1 MNRVLA
7 AWKSV
12 GQESLNLPNF
22 ITLTRILLI
31 PVFVV
36 LFATPTPD
44 RSLSAALI
52 FIVAAFTDLLDGYLA
67 RRNGQV
73 TTLGKLLD
81 PIADKLLVLSALIL
95 LVNVDRVS
103 ALVAIVIIAR
113 EVAVTGIRAI
123 AAGEGMV
130 IAAETTGKYKMALQ
144 VVAIVL
150 LILEDTFMSDF
161 GNLHLAGIVTL
172 YLSLVLGYVSGG
184 QYVWSFWKQV
194 VAKGLL
200 QDEGTCARSLR
211 HARNVRRGQIVLPPC
226 VVRLAFH
233 SSRSIAGDRRCIILL
248 V

>member
-1 MNRVLA
+1 MHRVLA
-7 AWKSV
+7 VWKSV

-44 RSLSAALI
+44 RSLSAALVFAI
-52 FIVAAFTDLLDGYLA
+52 AAVTDLLDGYLA

-95 LVNVDRVS
+95 LVNIDRVS
-103 ALVAIVIIAR
+103 ALVAILIIAR

-130 IAAETTGKYKMALQ
+130 ISAETTGKYKMALQ

-150 LILEDTFMSDF
+150 LILEGTFLTDL

-172 YLSLVLGYVSGG
+172 YLSLVLGYISGG

-194 VAKGLL
+194 VAKGL
-200 QDEGTCARSLR
+200 
-211 HARNVRRGQIVLPPC
+211 
-226 VVRLAFH
+226 
-233 SSRSIAGDRRCIILL
+233 
-248 V
+248 

>member
-1 MNRVLA
+1 MNRVPA

-36 LFATPTPD
+36 LFATPTPN
-44 RSLSAALI
+44 RSLSAGLV
-52 FIVAAFTDLLDGYLA
+52 FVVAAVTDLLDGYLA

-103 ALVAIVIIAR
+103 ALVAILIIAR

-150 LILEDTFMSDF
+150 LILEGTFLSDL
-161 GNLHLAGIVTL
+161 GNLHLAGISTL
-172 YLSLVLGYVSGG
+172 YLSLVFGYVSGG
-184 QYVWSFWKQV
+184 QYVWGFWKQV
-194 VAKGLL
+194 VAKGL
-200 QDEGTCARSLR
+200 
-211 HARNVRRGQIVLPPC
+211 
-226 VVRLAFH
+226 
-233 SSRSIAGDRRCIILL
+233 
-248 V
+248 

>member
-1 MNRVLA
+1 MSRMPA
-7 AWKSV
+7 AWKLV
-12 GQESLNLPNF
+12 GQESFNLPNF

-52 FIVAAFTDLLDGYLA
+52 FVIAAVTDLLDGYLA

-73 TTLGKLLD
+73 TILGKLLD

-103 ALVAIVIIAR
+103 ALAAILIIAR

-123 AAGEGMV
+123 AASEGMV
-130 IAAETTGKYKMALQ
+130 ISAETTGKYKMALQ

-150 LILEDTFMSDF
+150 LILEGTFLSDL
-161 GNLHLAGIVTL
+161 GNLHLAGIATL

-194 VAKGLL
+194 VAKGL
-200 QDEGTCARSLR
+200 
-211 HARNVRRGQIVLPPC
+211 
-226 VVRLAFH
+226 
-233 SSRSIAGDRRCIILL
+233 
-248 V
+248 

>member
-44 RSLSAALI
+44 RSLTAALV
-52 FIVAAFTDLLDGYLA
+52 FVVAAITDLLDGYLA

-103 ALVAIVIIAR
+103 ALVAILIIAR

-123 AAGEGMV
+123 AAGEGMM
-130 IAAETTGKYKMALQ
+130 IDAEATGKYKMALQ
-144 VVAIVL
+144 VVAITFLVL
-150 LILEDTFMSDF
+150 EGTGLAEL

-172 YLSLVLGYVSGG
+172 YISLILGYISGG

-194 VAKGLL
+194 VAKGL
-200 QDEGTCARSLR
+200 
-211 HARNVRRGQIVLPPC
+211 
-226 VVRLAFH
+226 
-233 SSRSIAGDRRCIILL
+233 
-248 V
+248 

>member
-1 MNRVLA
+1 MHRVLA
-7 AWKSV
+7 VWKAV
-12 GQESLNLPNF
+12 GQESLILPNF
-22 ITLTRILLI
+22 ITLARILLI

-44 RSLSAALI
+44 RSLSAALV
-52 FIVAAFTDLLDGYLA
+52 FVVAAVTDMLDGYLA

-95 LVNVDRVS
+95 LLNIDRVS
-103 ALVAIVIIAR
+103 ALVAILIIAR

-150 LILEDTFMSDF
+150 LMLEGTFLADL

-172 YLSLVLGYVSGG
+172 YLSLVLGYVSGA

-194 VAKGLL
+194 VAKGL
-200 QDEGTCARSLR
+200 
-211 HARNVRRGQIVLPPC
+211 
-226 VVRLAFH
+226 
-233 SSRSIAGDRRCIILL
+233 
-248 V
+248 

>member
-1 MNRVLA
+1 MNRVLV

-12 GQESLNLPNF
+12 GQESFNLPNF

-44 RSLSAALI
+44 RSLSAALVFVI
-52 FIVAAFTDLLDGYLA
+52 AAVTDMLDGYLA

-95 LVNVDRVS
+95 LVNIDRVS
-103 ALVAIVIIAR
+103 ALVAILIIAR

-150 LILEDTFMSDF
+150 LILEGTFFSNL

-172 YLSLVLGYVSGG
+172 YLSLVLGYISGG

-194 VAKGLL
+194 VAKGL
-200 QDEGTCARSLR
+200 
-211 HARNVRRGQIVLPPC
+211 
-226 VVRLAFH
+226 
-233 SSRSIAGDRRCIILL
+233 
-248 V
+248 

>member
-12 GQESLNLPNF
+12 GQESFNLPNF

-36 LFATPTPD
+36 LFATPTPN

-52 FIVAAFTDLLDGYLA
+52 FVIAAVTDLLDGYLA
-67 RRNGQV
+67 RRNGHV

-95 LVNVDRVS
+95 LVNIDRVS
-103 ALVAIVIIAR
+103 ALVAILIIAR
-113 EVAVTGIRAI
+113 EVAVTGVRAI

-150 LILEDTFMSDF
+150 LILEDTFLSDL
-161 GNLHLAGIVTL
+161 GNLHLAGIGTL

-194 VAKGLL
+194 VAKGL
-200 QDEGTCARSLR
+200 
-211 HARNVRRGQIVLPPC
+211 
-226 VVRLAFH
+226 
-233 SSRSIAGDRRCIILL
+233 
-248 V
+248 

>member
-1 MNRVLA
+1 MNRVFTI
-7 AWKSV
+7 WKSV

-36 LFATPTPD
+36 LFATPTPN
-44 RSLSAALI
+44 RSLSAGLVFVI
-52 FIVAAFTDLLDGYLA
+52 AAVTDLLDGYLA

-103 ALVAIVIIAR
+103 ALVAILIIAR
-113 EVAVTGIRAI
+113 EVAVTGVRAI

-150 LILEDTFMSDF
+150 LILEGTFISDF

-172 YLSLVLGYVSGG
+172 YLSMVLGYVSGG
-184 QYVWSFWKQV
+184 QYVWNFWKQV
-194 VAKGLL
+194 VAKGL
-200 QDEGTCARSLR
+200 
-211 HARNVRRGQIVLPPC
+211 
-226 VVRLAFH
+226 
-233 SSRSIAGDRRCIILL
+233 
-248 V
+248 

>member
-1 MNRVLA
+1 MNRVLE
-7 AWKSV
+7 AWRSV

-36 LFATPTPD
+36 LFVTPTED
-44 RSLSAALI
+44 RSLIAAVV
-52 FIVAAFTDLLDGYLA
+52 FVVAAITDLLDGYLA

-103 ALVAIVIIAR
+103 ALVAILIIAR

-130 IAAETTGKYKMALQ
+130 IVAETLGKYKMALQ

-150 LILEDTFMSDF
+150 LILEDTFLSDL
-161 GNLHLAGIVTL
+161 GNLHLAGIGTL
-172 YLSLVLGYVSGG
+172 YLSLVLGYASGG
-184 QYVWSFWKQV
+184 QYVWSFWRQV
-194 VAKGLL
+194 VAKGL
-200 QDEGTCARSLR
+200 
-211 HARNVRRGQIVLPPC
+211 
-226 VVRLAFH
+226 
-233 SSRSIAGDRRCIILL
+233 
-248 V
+248 